1 MQSGVLEPI
10 MDYLCSQGMARENEH
25 GTYVPTNLTRLLTM
39 PLFNDAVTH
48 L

>member
-10 MDYLCSQGMARENEH
+10 MDYLCSQGMAQKSKQ
-25 GTYVPTNLTRLLTM
+25 GSYAATQLTRLLTV